1 MLDIE
6 HGCDDTRICRI
17 PADLADVRAM
27 GGSFIDEGA
36 FYVADALR
44 RETKTAVKNTCYRRL
59 GPAAFHLEFLSLQR
73 RNRGNL
79 CCRLLAGRGRGVSRV
94 SPFEFL
100 RCAGFGPL
108 PWPFPAGMTPRKR
121 PERERAG
128 ELVPVCAGKP
138 RALLRPA
145 DRGNGETECA
155 VEVAGAEIDGS
166 RRDDDDDD
174 DDERRSSAA
183 NEAGKRGKRSG
194 RGRRSRRKRSEL
206 RGFVLLFQLLLLL
219 LFRILFQWLF
229 QWLFRGEFQSRI
241 EWKFDGGLG
250 LQRRFQGKVERT
262 FERLL
267 RGLYVFLAVRV

>member
-1 MLDIE
+1 
-6 HGCDDTRICRI
+6 
-17 PADLADVRAM
+17 M

-36 FYVADALR
+36 FYVADSLR

-108 PWPFPAGMTPRKR
+108 SWPFPAGMTPRKR

-174 DDERRSSAA
+174 ERRSSAA

-194 RGRRSRRKRSEL
+194 RSGRSRRKRSEL

-219 LFRILFQWLF
+219 LFRILFRILF
-229 QWLFRGEFQSRI
+229 QWMFRGEFQSRI

-262 FERLL
+262 FEGLL